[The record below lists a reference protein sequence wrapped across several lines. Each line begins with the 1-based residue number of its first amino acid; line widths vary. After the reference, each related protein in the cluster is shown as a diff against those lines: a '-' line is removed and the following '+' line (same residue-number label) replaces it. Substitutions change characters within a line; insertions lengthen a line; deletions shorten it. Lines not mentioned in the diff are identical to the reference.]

1 MAPKYNR
8 VAVIGAGIS
17 GLVSA
22 LHLKKEGIDVVIFE
36 RSNSVG
42 GVW

>member
-1 MAPKYNR
+1 MGYNR
-8 VAVIGAGIS
+8 VAVIGGGIS

-22 LHLKKEGIDVVIFE
+22 LHLKTAGIDVVVYE
-36 RSNSVG
+36 RSKTVG